1 MLTDP
6 ARTRQQRGPPC
17 YDPGIDFTGATM
29 PAIRTLHPADWTVY
43 RELRLAALGESPH
56 AFGSTLAEET
66 ARPDDAWA
74 ARLAAPA
81 LGDYRHAWPYV
92 AELDG
97 TPVGL
102 AWVKLDAT
110 DAATA
115 SLYQVWVAPQAR
127 GQGVGAALLDAAIA
141 WARAR
146 RATALHLGV
155 TAGDGAAAR
164 LYRRAG
170 FVDVG
175 MPTPRPGTDLSE
187 QAMVLALS
195 GQVVVHD

>member
-1 MLTDP
+1 MPRMRESAQRAGALDSGAALAQNP
-6 ARTRQQRGPPC
+6 ASTSRRCRHEL
-17 YDPGIDFTGATM
+17 DFGHGGRA
-29 PAIRTLHPADWTVY
+29 RRRL
-43 RELRLAALGESPH
+43 RRLAALGESPH
-56 AFGSTLAEET
+56 AFGSTLAEEA

-97 TPVGL
+97 TAVGL
-102 AWVKLDAT
+102 AWVKLDAP

-127 GQGVGAALLDAAIA
+127 GQGIGAALLDAAIA

-146 RATALHLGV
+146 RAAALHLGV

-175 MPTPRPGTDLSE
+175 APEPRAGTDLFE
-187 QAMVLALS
+187 QAMVLAL
-195 GQVVVHD
+195 GD

>member
-1 MLTDP
+1 
-6 ARTRQQRGPPC
+6 
-17 YDPGIDFTGATM
+17 M
-29 PAIRTLHPADWTVY
+29 PAIRTLFPADWPVY
-43 RELRLAALGESPH
+43 RDLRLAALGESPQ
-56 AFGSTLAEET
+56 AFCSTLADEA

-81 LGDYRHAWPYV
+81 LGDYRHAWPFV
-92 AELDG
+92 ADVDG
-97 TPVGL
+97 KPVGL
-102 AWVKLDAT
+102 AWVKLDAP

-127 GQGVGAALLDAAIA
+127 GQGVGAALLDAAIG

-146 RATALHLGV
+146 RATALQLGV

-175 MPTPRPGTDLSE
+175 APVPRPGTGLSE
-187 QAMVLALS
+187 QEMVLALGDQPPTARS
-195 GQVVVHD
+195 ACGVAMR